1 MIAPL
6 AVTTLADRN
15 VRWLCCAR
23 PRERQSRPP
32 VTLLTTLPRNHR
44 RAVIIT
50 QPRDNTLE
58 AEAERGAGGGGW
70 LCGAKLRPGLPTHV
84 VQPKRAGSTGSASG
98 GLAYSPC
105 KPLRAAPTA
114 AGTCGPGQR
123 DGVGWGCTDLVQ
135 LGESG
140 TTYFR

>member
-1 MIAPL
+1 M
-6 AVTTLADRN
+6 
-15 VRWLCCAR
+15 
-23 PRERQSRPP
+23 
-32 VTLLTTLPRNHR
+32 
-44 RAVIIT
+44 IIT

-84 VQPKRAGSTGSASG
+84 VQLKRAGSTGLASG

-123 DGVGWGCTDLVQ
+123 DGAAGARAILVQ

-140 TTYFR
+140 TPDFQGPEVR

>member
-1 MIAPL
+1 MH
-6 AVTTLADRN
+6 
-15 VRWLCCAR
+15 
-23 PRERQSRPP
+23 RERQAGCERQ
-32 VTLLTTLPRNHR
+32 TLS
-44 RAVIIT
+44 
-50 QPRDNTLE
+50 RDNTLE
-58 AEAERGAGGGGW
+58 AAEAEAEREELEGRMALWGQVEAGPAHTRFPAEARW
-70 LCGAKLRPGLPTHV
+70 FHW
-84 VQPKRAGSTGSASG
+84 SASG

-123 DGVGWGCTDLVQ
+123 DGVGSGCTDLVQ